1 MHRMGDPLKTALA
14 ESQRVLEAA
23 LADARSELVAL
34 DRRRAELVEMI
45 DQAEAMRRSFQE
57 PTGRSAKPLTLHEAM
72 CQILAEHDN
81 RWMTVREIAEEA
93 NGRRLYRKKDGSDIE
108 PNQIHA
114 RAKNYDQLFEK
125 NGPEVRIRPEIA
137 ERREAS

>member
-1 MHRMGDPLKTALA
+1 MSDALKSALA
-14 ESQRVLEAA
+14 ESQRVLHAA
-23 LADARSELVAL
+23 LADARSELTAL
-34 DRRRAELVEMI
+34 DQRRAELVEMI
-45 DQAEAMRRSFQE
+45 DQAEAMTRSLEQPALRR
-57 PTGRSAKPLTLHEAM
+57 AKPLTLHEAM
-72 CQILAEHDN
+72 CQILAERDN

-125 NGPEVRIRPEIA
+125 DGPRVRMRSEIA
-137 ERREAS
+137 EQREAS